1 MTNKELIERY
11 PWLTPFNRFSGKL
24 ITDCAGPDGEE
35 GYWPGNPTAHP
46 DYDYDFTELD
56 NLADGWRKAFGER
69 MCEEIDGIVK
79 SWPEERRK
87 NFRIMDIKEKWG
99 HLCIYTNYID
109 SDINKIISKYSLI
122 SEFTCIHCGEPA
134 HWITRGWYM
143 PICDKCAREAYD
155 NKKSKVSFKF
165 EDEYIDIDEYYKMRT
180 E

>member
-1 MTNKELIERY
+1 MTNKELIEKY

-24 ITDCAGPDGEE
+24 ITDCAGQNGEE

-56 NLADGWRKAFGER
+56 SLADGWRKAFGEQ
-69 MCEEIDGIVK
+69 MCEEIDRVVK
-79 SWPEERRK
+79 SWPEEQRK
-87 NFRIMDIKEKWG
+87 NFRIMGIKEKWG
-99 HLCIYTNYID
+99 HLCIYTNYVD

-155 NKKSKVSFKF
+155 NKKSKVDFKF
-165 EDEYIDIDEYYKMRT
+165 EDEYIDIDEYYKN
-180 E
+180 ED